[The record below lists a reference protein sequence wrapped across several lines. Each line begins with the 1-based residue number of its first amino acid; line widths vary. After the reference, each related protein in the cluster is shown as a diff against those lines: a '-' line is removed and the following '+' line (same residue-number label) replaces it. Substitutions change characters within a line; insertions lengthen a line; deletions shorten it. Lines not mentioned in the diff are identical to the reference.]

1 MRRKLFESQKIYK
14 IYSLI
19 WIYLFFLNK
28 IDWFFYSSMGELEEI
43 IMLYIQVSLIRF
55 DVNKIGYFCFMLE
68 FWREVFVDVIQLFYD
83 IQV

>member
-83 IQV
+83 IQA